1 MSVCVHI
8 NKDNTVMF
16 KWEWH
21 IAHMHVNLQPK
32 GKTVTA
38 YVLRESY
45 FQYRNFQGLFGFD
58 GTLRREGDIDQPSKS
73 ERGKA
78 KFLSV

>member
-1 MSVCVHI
+1 MHDDAYGGCGKAERRAIIQRWEGWRNVCVHI

-21 IAHMHVNLQPK
+21 IAHMHINLSPK

-38 YVLRESY
+38 YVVRKSY
-45 FQYRNFQGLFGFD
+45 FQYRNF
-58 GTLRREGDIDQPSKS
+58 
-73 ERGKA
+73 
-78 KFLSV
+78 